1 MRTSMRF
8 AVAHTRP
15 AQVRVHHW
23 REIDLQFRSQA
34 PRWLLDFEV
43 DFVYTHALRFRLR
56 AIHRL
61 N

>member
-1 MRTSMRF
+1 MHTSMRF

-23 REIDLQFRSQA
+23 REIDLQFRPQA

-43 DFVYTHALRFRLR
+43 DCLYTDALRFCFR
-56 AIHRL
+56 AIYRP